1 LAELPAGQRRVS
13 VVIPTYERR
22 ESIERAL
29 QALTLQTIPADEFEV
44 IVSVDGSE
52 DGTREMLA
60 SFAAPFPLICLWHP
74 NQGRARA
81 CNAGIRAA
89 CGELVVIL
97 DDDMEASSGLLAGHL
112 AAHPAGSRRAVVG
125 AAPMLVNSAS
135 PPLVQFYAAGFNG
148 RQVNL
153 ARPGRPLGFREA
165 YSGNFSIRRE
175 VMLEVGG
182 FDPEFRVYGH
192 EDYELALRLQRAGVE
207 LHFSTEALA
216 HQHYE
221 KEFPALAH
229 DSISRGSTAVVFA
242 GKHPEV
248 VQTLPLGRDRRG
260 PRWWRWTRSSLL
272 ALSRRA
278 PRTPDAVTE
287 LVLWLERRR
296 IARLRRI
303 YSLALDYF
311 YWLGVRR
318 AQCDGAVRPAPA
330 EANQVAEQ
338 LPTPRRS
345 DATVR

>member
-1 LAELPAGQRRVS
+1 VTEPTTPVPRVS
-13 VVIPTYERR
+13 VVIPTYGRR
-22 ESIERAL
+22 DSVARAL
-29 QALTLQTIPADEFEV
+29 RALKMQTLSPDDFEV
-44 IVSVDGSE
+44 VVSIDGSE
-52 DGTREMLA
+52 DGTRELVA
-60 SFAAPFPLICLWHP
+60 GFDAPFALTAVWHP

-81 CNAGIRAA
+81 CNAGIAA
-89 CGELVVIL
+89 ARGELVVIL
-97 DDDMEASSGLLAGHL
+97 DDDMEAAPGLLAGHL

-125 AAPMLVNSAS
+125 AAPMLADPDS
-135 PPLVQFYAAGFNG
+135 PPLVRYYASGFNG
-148 RQVNL
+148 RQAEL
-153 ARPGRPLGFREA
+153 ARPGRALGFREA

-182 FDPEFRVYGH
+182 FDPDFRVYGH

-207 LHFSTEALA
+207 LRFSAEALA

-221 KEFPALAH
+221 KEFPALAR

-248 VQTLPLGRDRRG
+248 VETLPLGRNRRG
-260 PRWWRWTRSSLL
+260 PRWWRWTRAGLL
-272 ALSRRA
+272 VLGRVA
-278 PRTPDAVTE
+278 PRTPEAVTA

-296 IARLRRI
+296 FARLRRV

-318 AQCDGAVRPAPA
+318 AQREAAVRPALA

-338 LPTPRRS
+338 LPAPRRS
-345 DATVR
+345 VAAVR